1 MSLIEAAVQKAKK
14 TGQGPPGYGA
24 LETAAAPAQQ
34 PPAGRPTPAT
44 ADAAAVTARM
54 KQLLELPLA
63 TLNDEAMEK
72 YGILL
77 KTPDPAAQRAYR
89 ILRTRVQ
96 QRMQTQGWSTVA
108 VTAPGE
114 GEGKTVTAI
123 NLALALAKD
132 VNTWVCLV
140 DLDLQHPKVA
150 EYFGM
155 GFERGLSDYLT
166 GGTDIGDV
174 IYRIGVDRLAVI
186 PNRVS
191 MDHSSDELC
200 SPRMNEFYRAVA
212 TENPR
217 PIVVYDMPP
226 LLVSDDVIKLA
237 PSFDCSLLVVSEGVT
252 SRAMLQK
259 ARDVLREMNLLGV
272 VLNRSAESTKSS
284 YY

>member
-14 TGQGPPGYGA
+14 SGQGPPGFA
-24 LETAAAPAQQ
+24 VSELPASATTAAPSTRPALAPVD
-34 PPAGRPTPAT
+34 P
-44 ADAAAVTARM
+44 AAVTARV
-54 KQLLELPLA
+54 KQLSELPLA
-63 TLNDEAMEK
+63 TLDDAAMEK
-72 YGILL
+72 YGVLL
-77 KTPDPAAQRAYR
+77 KTPDPSAQRAYR

-150 EYFGM
+150 EYLGM
-155 GFERGLSDYLT
+155 EFERGLSDYLT
-166 GGTDIGDV
+166 GGTDIGGV
-174 IYRIGVDRLAVI
+174 VYRIGVDRLAVI

-212 TENPR
+212 AEYPR

-237 PSFDCSLLVVSEGVT
+237 PFVDCSLLVVSEGVT
-252 SRAMLQK
+252 SRSMLQG
-259 ARDVLREMNLLGV
+259 ARDILREMNLLGV
-272 VLNRSAESTKSS
+272 VLNRSSETTKSA